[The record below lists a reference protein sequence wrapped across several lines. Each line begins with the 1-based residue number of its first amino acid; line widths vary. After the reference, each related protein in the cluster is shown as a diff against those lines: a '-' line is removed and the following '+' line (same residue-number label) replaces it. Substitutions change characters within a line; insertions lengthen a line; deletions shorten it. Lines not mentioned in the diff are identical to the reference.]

1 MTTSSP
7 RRAGSSTL
15 FVLGALIGAY
25 STLCGIGGGVF
36 AVPLLHFLYGMSM
49 RTAVANSLVL
59 VSASTMTAT
68 LFELM
73 RADSAL
79 RLDVVTALVVGSTIG
94 SLLGFALGKRVTPIA
109 LKALFALVLTGV
121 AIHILVSEDARTAFS
136 AAPTHFDPTW
146 LNLGHVAAIGF
157 VAGIVAP
164 LFGIGG
170 GLVSVPGLL
179 AWTPELG
186 FLAARAC
193 SMAMSVFTSWQSVWM
208 YRREGVLRGGA
219 APWLALGAAGGA
231 VLGVQLVHIE
241 SVTRAARGLVA
252 FALVFAAARF
262 AWDVVVAYR
271 PRLRT

>member
-1 MTTSSP
+1 MSTSSP

-36 AVPLLHFLYGMSM
+36 AVPLLHFLYGMPL

-59 VSASTMTAT
+59 VSASTTTAT
-68 LFELM
+68 LIEWM
-73 RADSAL
+73 HSDSAL
-79 RLDVVTALVVGSTIG
+79 RLDVVMALVVGSTIG
-94 SLLGFALGKRVTPIA
+94 SLIGFALGKRVTPIA
-109 LKALFALVLTGV
+109 LKALFAVVLAGV
-121 AIHILVSEDARTAFS
+121 AIHLFVSEDARSAFS
-136 AAPTHFDPTW
+136 AAPAHFDPTW
-146 LNLGHVAAIGF
+146 ENLWHVSAIGF

-170 GLVSVPGLL
+170 GLVAVPGML

-193 SMAMSVFTSWQSVWM
+193 SMAMSVFTSLLSVWS
-208 YRREGVLRGGA
+208 YRREGLLRGGGA
-219 APWLALGAAGGA
+219 SWLALGAAGGA

-252 FALVFAAARF
+252 FAILFAAARF
-262 AWDVVVAYR
+262 AWDVVEAYR
-271 PRLRT
+271 IRRRA